1 MKKLN
6 RAELIKELK
15 ENLTIEQLEEIG
27 KINLDAISNNI
38 DLTLLIEVLE
48 EEFEIEADIENGYL
62 VNENYEA

>member
-48 EEFEIEADIENGYL
+48 EEFEIGTYIENGYL
-62 VNENYEA
+62 VKQNYEA